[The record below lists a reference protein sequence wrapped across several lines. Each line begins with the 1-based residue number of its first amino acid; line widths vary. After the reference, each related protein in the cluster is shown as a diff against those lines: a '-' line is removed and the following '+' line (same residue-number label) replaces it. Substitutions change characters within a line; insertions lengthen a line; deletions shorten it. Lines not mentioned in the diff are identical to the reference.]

1 MNLIIN
7 ADLSGP
13 PSSRISLRELTFY
26 AHCFKNYNV
35 LLETDNNKDFYF
47 RYLKGIALDFVE
59 DITKIGEEEG
69 LRIEIVPT
77 YAPSILVD
85 RINAYTI
92 NYLLKSIG
100 VII

>member
-7 ADLSGP
+7 ADLSNP

-26 AHCFKNYNV
+26 AHFFRQYSV
-35 LLETDNNKDFYF
+35 ILETDQNKDLYF
-47 RYLKGIALDFVE
+47 KYLRGIALDFIE
-59 DITKIGEEEG
+59 DITRVGEETG

-77 YAPSILVD
+77 YAPSIITD
-85 RINAYTI
+85 RINAYTMD
-92 NYLLKSIG
+92 YLLRSIG

>member
-7 ADLSGP
+7 ADLSNP

-26 AHCFKNYNV
+26 AHHFMKYSV
-35 LLETDNNKDFYF
+35 LLETDNNKDLYF
-47 RYLKGIALDFVE
+47 KYLKGMALDFVE
-59 DITKIGEEEG
+59 DITRVGEEDG
-69 LRIEIVPT
+69 LRIEIIPT

-85 RINAYTI
+85 RINAYTL
-92 NYLLKSIG
+92 NYLLRNIG